1 MLQWIQRRLEA
12 RRIRQ
17 INPANARSRV
27 DRGAT
32 YLDDVDP
39 GWHRRVDA
47 DTLELSSG
55 HACVLGQLHG
65 DFRLGL
71 GRAHLLN
78 LSSAP
83 QPSLSPIAYGFRCV
97 QNVPAE
103 HQDRDYRLLNTA
115 WQAEVRARQ
124 QQDRPQTPVHAAS
137 ASADAA
143 SRPEREQA
151 PRAPSR
157 CPSEPLLPA

>member
-17 INPANARSRV
+17 ITPAHAQARV
-27 DRGAT
+27 ARGAT

-39 GWHRRVDA
+39 GWYRRVDA

-65 DFRLGL
+65 DFRRGL
-71 GRAHLLN
+71 GRAHILN

-83 QPSLSPIAYGFRCV
+83 QPNLSPVAYGFRCV
-97 QNVPAE
+97 QTVPEE
-103 HQDRDYRLLNTA
+103 HQDRDYALLNAA
-115 WQAEVRARQ
+115 WQTEIRARQ
-124 QQDRPQTPVHAAS
+124 QQGRSQNPVQKEDPPTDS
-137 ASADAA
+137 P
-143 SRPEREQA
+143 SRIQREQA

-157 CPSEPLLPA
+157 RPSEPLLPA